1 MSEHV
6 SHDPYEAL
14 GLSKDADDAAIKK
27 AYRKLARQLH
37 PDVNPDAEAQER
49 FKEVSRAYEILSDP
63 EKRRHYDMGG
73 DPFGGFA
80 GAGAGFSFSDI
91 MDAFFGGQG
100 GGAGQGRGPRSRV
113 RRGQDALIR
122 LEIDLAEAA
131 FGTTREIKVDTAV
144 VCPTCTGSGAAP
156 GSQPRTCEICHGRGE
171 TYHVQRSFLGEV
183 RTMRPCAACRGFGQV
198 IPEPCRECSGDG
210 RVRSRRT
217 LTVKIPAGVDDGTRV
232 QLADQGEVGPGGGP
246 PGDLYVEL
254 QVRPHEVFV
263 RKGRD
268 LHCTVELP
276 MTAAALGATVV
287 LPTLEA
293 ALDATAAKEAGF
305 TDPPPAEV
313 PLEIRPGTQSGAE
326 VRLADRGVPA
336 LRGGGRGDVVVRV
349 VVVTPT
355 RLDERQ
361 QALLRELSELRGE
374 DKPTGQ
380 VTSGHRS
387 VFDRLRGA
395 FNPR

>member
-1 MSEHV
+1 MNDYYADLGV
-6 SHDPYEAL
+6 SR
-14 GLSKDADDAAIKK
+14 DATAEDIKR
-27 AYRKLARQLH
+27 AYRRAARKLH
-37 PDVNPDAEAQER
+37 PDVNPGPEAEEQ
-49 FKEVSRAYEILSDP
+49 FKKVSQAYDVLADE
-63 EKRRHYDMGG
+63 EKRRAFDMGA
-73 DPFGGFA
+73 DPYASGAPGFGQN
-80 GAGAGFSFSDI
+80 FSFSDI

-100 GGAGQGRGPRSRV
+100 GGGGQGRGPRSRV

-122 LEIDLAEAA
+122 LEIELAEAA

-232 QLADQGEVGPGGGP
+232 QLSEQGEVGPGGGP

-254 QVRPHEVFV
+254 QVRSHEVFL

-276 MTAAALGATVV
+276 MTAAALGSTIV
-287 LPTLEA
+287 LPTLESDLSA
-293 ALDATAAKEAGF
+293 AAAAEAGF
-305 TDPPPAEV
+305 TEPTTAEV
-313 PLEIRPGTQSGAE
+313 PLEVRPGTQSGAE
-326 VRLADRGVPA
+326 VVVPGQGVPS
-336 LRGGGRGDVVVRV
+336 LRGSGRGDIVVRV
-349 VVVTPT
+349 MVTTPT
-355 RLDERQ
+355 RLDDRQ
-361 QALLRELSELRGE
+361 QELLRQLAELRGE
-374 DKPTGQ
+374 EKPSGQ